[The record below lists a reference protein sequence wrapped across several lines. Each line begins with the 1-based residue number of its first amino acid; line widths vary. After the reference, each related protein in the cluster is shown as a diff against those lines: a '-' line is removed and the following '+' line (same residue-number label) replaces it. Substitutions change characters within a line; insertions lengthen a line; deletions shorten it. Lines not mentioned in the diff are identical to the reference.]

1 MRSKVSKTLLA
12 IHWKREF
19 GYHVIRY
26 GLALAQ
32 SDHRKWCLPYRTVLK
47 TTTVFQFQMMDNK
60 KRKNQKRMIRKGRK
74 ERKMERK
81 ERRMERKKRRMERK
95 ERRME
100 RKKRRMERKMMLRRR
115 MEKMM
120 LRREMEK
127 IQKKMRLR
135 RRRGSRL
142 SLSILIYCK
151 QVLLVCFSY
160 IINN

>member
-1 MRSKVSKTLLA
+1 
-12 IHWKREF
+12 
-19 GYHVIRY
+19 
-26 GLALAQ
+26 
-32 SDHRKWCLPYRTVLK
+32 
-47 TTTVFQFQMMDNK
+47 MMDNK

-74 ERKMERK
+74 ERK
-81 ERRMERKKRRMERK
+81 MERK

>member
-95 ERRME
+95 
-100 RKKRRMERKMMLRRR
+100 MMLRRR